1 MICLA
6 SFLVSWRMVK
16 CLEPWEL
23 GLFLRLCTLKIHG
36 QQAWYEMQLLESWA
50 NRVGCAT
57 SIILHVGQNWES
69 RMAPFHLVKIS
80 CIVRVSLSYKP
91 GNLSFTGAIAKRHV
105 SLTWT
110 FWGGHFPV
118 PGMRC
123 QIGVQSKARQVL
135 FHLSLLLWYGKETR
149 AARAINKR

>member
-1 MICLA
+1 MVSKLDTRCN
-6 SFLVSWRMVK
+6 FLS
-16 CLEPWEL
+16 LEQIVLVVQHLSSCMYGKIEKAEWPH
-23 GLFLRLCTLKIHG
+23 FTLLKSAG
-36 QQAWYEMQLLESWA
+36 
-50 NRVGCAT
+50 
-57 SIILHVGQNWES
+57 
-69 RMAPFHLVKIS
+69 
-80 CIVRVSLSYKP
+80 IVCVCVCVSLSYKP

-135 FHLSLLLWYGKETR
+135 FHLSLLL
-149 AARAINKR
+149 